1 MSSEEIY
8 KVSEQ
13 RSRNMSAIKSKNTKP
28 EIKVRKV
35 LHSMGYR
42 FRLHRKDL
50 PGSPDIVLPKY
61 KTVIFVHGCFWHR
74 HENCKYATTPK
85 TRKEFWEKR
94 ASLGLVLSQPF
105 QEFLEFENELQ
116 GPTFTQRSTNA
127 FQSRNLALSFSY
139 RFGKLDFNN
148 QRNRPG
154 RSRINNNDT
163 KGGQSNSEF
172 N

>member
-1 MSSEEIY
+1 MSSEVIH

-74 HENCKYATTPK
+74 HQNCKYASNPK
-85 TRKEFWEKR
+85 TRREFWEKKFKENIER
-94 ASLGLVLSQPF
+94 DKKTQEKLKNLGWKTNIVWECEVKNREILILK
-105 QEFLEFENELQ
+105 LEEIL
-116 GPTFTQRSTNA
+116 R
-127 FQSRNLALSFSY
+127 
-139 RFGKLDFNN
+139 K
-148 QRNRPG
+148 
-154 RSRINNNDT
+154 
-163 KGGQSNSEF
+163 K
-172 N
+172 

>member
-1 MSSEEIY
+1 MSSEVIH

-42 FRLHRKDL
+42 FRLHSKDL

-74 HENCKYATTPK
+74 HENCKYASTPK
-85 TRKEFWEKR
+85 TRKEFWNKKFTENKKRDSEIQEKIKILDWR
-94 ASLGLVLSQPF
+94 SVVIW
-105 QEFLEFENELQ
+105 ECETKNIENL
-116 GPTFTQRSTNA
+116 RDKIIDV
-127 FQSRNLALSFSY
+127 FS
-139 RFGKLDFNN
+139 
-148 QRNRPG
+148 
-154 RSRINNNDT
+154 
-163 KGGQSNSEF
+163 
-172 N
+172 

>member
-1 MSSEEIY
+1 MH
-8 KVSEQ
+8 KVSDQ

-28 EIKVRKV
+28 EITVRKL

-85 TRKEFWEKR
+85 TRKEFWEKKFR
-94 ASLGLVLSQPF
+94 
-105 QEFLEFENELQ
+105 ENIN
-116 GPTFTQRSTNA
+116 RD
-127 FQSRNLALSFSY
+127 NLNQANLLLK
-139 RFGKLDFNN
+139 GWKIIIIWECQLKGDIKKLIRDLLPN
-148 QRNRPG
+148 
-154 RSRINNNDT
+154 
-163 KGGQSNSEF
+163 
-172 N
+172 

>member
-1 MSSEEIY
+1 MSSEVIH

-42 FRLHRKDL
+42 FRLHSKDL

-74 HENCKYATTPK
+74 HENCKYASNPK
-85 TRKEFWEKR
+85 TRKEFWNKKFTENKKRDSEIQEKIKILDWR
-94 ASLGLVLSQPF
+94 SVVIW
-105 QEFLEFENELQ
+105 ECETKNIENL
-116 GPTFTQRSTNA
+116 RD
-127 FQSRNLALSFSY
+127 
-139 RFGKLDFNN
+139 KIIDVFN
-148 QRNRPG
+148 
-154 RSRINNNDT
+154 
-163 KGGQSNSEF
+163 
-172 N
+172 

>member
-1 MSSEEIY
+1 MSSEVMH

-28 EIKVRKV
+28 EIAVRKL

-74 HENCKYATTPK
+74 HENCKYASNPK
-85 TRKEFWEKR
+85 TRKEFWESKFKANVKR
-94 ASLGLVLSQPF
+94 DLEIQEKIKNIGWQSIVIWECELKNHEKLKKSLINSI
-105 QEFLEFENELQ
+105 
-116 GPTFTQRSTNA
+116 
-127 FQSRNLALSFSY
+127 
-139 RFGKLDFNN
+139 KLM
-148 QRNRPG
+148 
-154 RSRINNNDT
+154 
-163 KGGQSNSEF
+163 
-172 N
+172 

>member
-1 MSSEEIY
+1 MSSEVLY

-28 EIKVRKV
+28 EIAVRKL

-74 HENCKYATTPK
+74 HNNCKYATTPK
-85 TRKEFWEKR
+85 TRKEFWENKFKTNLKR
-94 ASLGLVLSQPF
+94 DLDI
-105 QEFLEFENELQ
+105 QEKIKNIGWQSVVIWECDLKEPNDLKNIFLKIK
-116 GPTFTQRSTNA
+116 
-127 FQSRNLALSFSY
+127 Y
-139 RFGKLDFNN
+139 
-148 QRNRPG
+148 
-154 RSRINNNDT
+154 
-163 KGGQSNSEF
+163 
-172 N
+172 

>member
-1 MSSEEIY
+1 MSSEVIH

-74 HENCKYATTPK
+74 HENCKYASTPK
-85 TRKEFWEKR
+85 TRQEFWEAKFR
-94 ASLGLVLSQPF
+94 ENINRDKLNQENLSSKGWKIIVVWECEIKDKDF
-105 QEFLEFENELQ
+105 DLNRLFKNEI
-116 GPTFTQRSTNA
+116 
-127 FQSRNLALSFSY
+127 
-139 RFGKLDFNN
+139 K
-148 QRNRPG
+148 
-154 RSRINNNDT
+154 
-163 KGGQSNSEF
+163 
-172 N
+172 

>member
-1 MSSEEIY
+1 MSVEVIH

-74 HENCKYATTPK
+74 HKNCKYASTPK
-85 TRKEFWEKR
+85 TRQEFWEAKFR
-94 ASLGLVLSQPF
+94 ENINRDKLNQENLSSKGWKIIIVWECEIKDKDF
-105 QEFLEFENELQ
+105 DLNRLFKNEI
-116 GPTFTQRSTNA
+116 
-127 FQSRNLALSFSY
+127 
-139 RFGKLDFNN
+139 K
-148 QRNRPG
+148 
-154 RSRINNNDT
+154 
-163 KGGQSNSEF
+163 
-172 N
+172 

>member
-1 MSSEEIY
+1 MSSEVMH

-28 EIKVRKV
+28 EIAVRKL

-74 HENCKYATTPK
+74 HENCKYASTPK
-85 TRKEFWEKR
+85 TRQEFWEAKFR
-94 ASLGLVLSQPF
+94 ENINRDKLNQENLSSKGWKIIVVWECEINDKDF
-105 QEFLEFENELQ
+105 DL
-116 GPTFTQRSTNA
+116 
-127 FQSRNLALSFSY
+127 SRLFKN
-139 RFGKLDFNN
+139 K
-148 QRNRPG
+148 
-154 RSRINNNDT
+154 I
-163 KGGQSNSEF
+163 
-172 N
+172 

>member
-1 MSSEEIY
+1 MSSEVMH

-28 EIKVRKV
+28 EIAVRKL

-74 HENCKYATTPK
+74 HENCKYTYTPK
-85 TRKEFWEKR
+85 TRQEFWENKFNSNKKR
-94 ASLGLVLSQPF
+94 DQKIQKEIIDLGWKFIIIWECETHNIQP
-105 QEFLEFENELQ
+105 LEEKIKRLLN
-116 GPTFTQRSTNA
+116 
-127 FQSRNLALSFSY
+127 
-139 RFGKLDFNN
+139 
-148 QRNRPG
+148 
-154 RSRINNNDT
+154 
-163 KGGQSNSEF
+163 
-172 N
+172 

>member
-1 MSSEEIY
+1 MSSEVKH

-28 EIKVRKV
+28 EIAVRKL

-74 HENCKYATTPK
+74 HENCKYASTPK
-85 TRKEFWEKR
+85 TRKEFWENKFKANVKR
-94 ASLGLVLSQPF
+94 DLEI
-105 QEFLEFENELQ
+105 QEKIKNIGWKSFVIWECE
-116 GPTFTQRSTNA
+116 TKNA
-127 FQSRNLALSFSY
+127 DNLREKLIDYLISF
-139 RFGKLDFNN
+139 
-148 QRNRPG
+148 
-154 RSRINNNDT
+154 
-163 KGGQSNSEF
+163 
-172 N
+172 